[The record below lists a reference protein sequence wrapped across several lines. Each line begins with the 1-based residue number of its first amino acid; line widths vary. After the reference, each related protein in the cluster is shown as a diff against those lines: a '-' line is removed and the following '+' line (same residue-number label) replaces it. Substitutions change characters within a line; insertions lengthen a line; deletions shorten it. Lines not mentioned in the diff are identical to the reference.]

1 MSGLTPGAA
10 VGSAAAAV
18 LVGADGDFLLLLP
31 LSGVGPHLLPSRW
44 LKGNSRSEHR
54 GHLSADDTHSLALCP
69 DSPHAK
75 HRVLRFTEL
84 GHLAPTYSF
93 FRHRK
98 QCMGLGWPVCSQL
111 IFLMEPP
118 PRLSFS
124 NSTGA
129 RVSCAAHGTPPP
141 TITWLT
147 EDGVP
152 VTDVPGLRE
161 ALPNGT
167 LWLGAF
173 TAAQYRGDVHA
184 ALYRCRAAAPAGT
197 VLSRDMRVDAV
208 MDVAWDVR
216 IQPTHGVAGGAALLT
231 CAPTASVKAHM
242 VVTRW
247 FKDGVV
253 LAPMASDSGGRYVVG
268 GSRGDI
274 LVIRDAR
281 PDDAS
286 AYACEAQHTLTGEKR
301 RSPPAMVAVSHAS
314 GSMAP
319 RMLTVSED
327 ETVPQGGDIKLV
339 CCAIG
344 SPPPTYSW
352 FRHANG
358 RLSPV
363 SNSIRIS
370 VSDQVLVIR
379 RAQLSDSGVW
389 TCRAHNQYGE
399 QRRDARLRV
408 RSRLV
413 VTVHPQLQ
421 VANSGSS
428 VIFNCSVEG
437 GEARVRWLHDGVPVG
452 GGERALRVHGV
463 VRAHRGM
470 YQCFAE
476 RDLDS
481 AQAAAELRLG
491 DTAPELHYTFIEQ
504 ALHPG
509 PSLALHCSASGSPP
523 PRFTWLLDMQP
534 IEEHNTPQRS
544 ISQFMNPSG
553 DAVSYLNISS
563 VRAGDG
569 GRYTCRAHNSRGIA
583 DHSAR
588 LNVYGPPSIRSI
600 GPQRVVAGVNTT
612 IYCPYSGFPISEIRW
627 QRGGV
632 DVATAGGRALAGLG
646 GELLLWP
653 PEPADAGLYSCRVTA
668 PSGQYAQKDVQIFVR
683 NPPKIAGFSFPAD
696 LVEGSSIQVLCGIT
710 SGDKP
715 VYFSWL
721 KDGQHIPSN
730 LQVQE
735 KSLDEFSFLIFSHV
749 TSKHSGEYTC
759 VASNNAAEVN
769 HTARLAVKVA
779 PSWVYEPQ
787 DVSALLGTQ
796 IIAHCSTKGYPEPQ
810 IAWLKGQGS
819 TGTDFRPLSR
829 LELPLTVLSNGS
841 LSASSAAHAHEGR
854 YMCRADNGVGRGL
867 SKVITISVNE
877 PAHFEFSSRNMSVRR
892 TAAAALSC
900 DARGDSP
907 IQLHWTHNMQRLDLS
922 TYRVSV
928 SEKRSDSGASSTLS
942 IAHAQRRDSGV
953 YRCRA
958 ENAYGRDELLIYL
971 AVQEFPESPRGL
983 VVVRRESRAASL
995 AWRRGYDGNARLRA
1009 HRLQYRVVGAS
1020 QRTAQRAADWT
1031 DAPTREIS
1039 PDLLLTR
1046 PESADPDSEV
1056 ILEYRVDG
1064 LRPATAYALRLAA
1077 VNDIGDS
1084 EYSDSVIVQTLE
1096 EEPSEPPRNIEIQ
1109 ADAPGELLVKWQAPP
1124 QESWNGE
1131 LLGYAVW
1138 WRGGNSSR
1146 ALTVAGWTSTR
1157 ARLGALRPHSR
1168 YELRIRAYNSVGA
1181 GPASAPLAA
1190 ATLEDVPESP
1200 PQYVRCEPLSAQ
1212 SLRVWWEPPPVA
1224 ERGGLLLGYEIT
1236 YQMVSSNGIV
1246 DAMPET
1252 RRTGGAEA
1260 VVSAVRTGNYSLLV
1274 RARTS
1279 AGAGPPALLYCA
1291 TLDDVPG
1298 PPADIKALASSDS
1311 SVLVSWLSPA
1321 QKNGRIRHYTVYN
1334 RPQRTGQH
1342 SHITVLHMDGEEEYQ
1357 VEVRGLQEH
1366 QLYEFWVTAATTAG
1380 EGEMSAIIVRKPS
1393 SRAPVKL
1400 WSFPRRIAAVEGAR
1414 VVLSCGAAG
1423 GAAQRAWLR
1432 RRPPPPAS
1440 DPRLIIDSY
1449 RLIIPK
1455 LEASLS
1461 DNYTCVAR
1469 GGGAEERGVWEVRVR
1484 TPPPRPR
1491 PRVAAAAP
1499 HALLLAWDPP
1509 PSPEHVH
1516 SYTLEHTRGAEGEP
1530 AAWRGVWVAGSAR
1543 GHALRRLACGAAYRV
1558 RLTAHGP
1565 AGASPPSAAL
1575 PAATSGGLSKP
1586 ALEKHLFTT
1595 NSTCIRLNLLT
1606 WDSNGC
1612 PISQFVISIR
1622 GFEES
1627 SWRTETV
1634 ELEPTPATLCE
1645 LRAAAW
1651 YHLRVVASS
1660 AAGTT
1665 TATYYF
1671 STLTET
1677 GERIEQPE
1685 EFPPGG
1691 EGVSVGGSGGL
1702 ALLLTAAALL
1712 AACVMLAALAYRRS
1726 ASHPCL
1732 RKGYEQGGITEEE
1745 DKSVEKRDNR
1755 RNCQQVYTSSPIKHP
1770 SSKKEQQ
1777 EMYEISPYATFS
1789 MAGGASGAESG
1800 VVAAGAEA
1808 GGGTLRTFGRAEPAP
1823 LSAAPPRAHC
1833 HRPPNDSD
1841 EYGLSH
1847 AMTLTVRRRESD
1859 SDSSGSPCAE
1869 CGAAAYRRPLVPAKD
1884 INNAKNRNAGT
1895 LQSTCK
1901 LKDNKDCSEN
1911 NS

>member
-1 MSGLTPGAA
+1 MTVIICFISST
-10 VGSAAAAV
+10 GSPV
-18 LVGADGDFLLLLP
+18 L
-31 LSGVGPHLLPSRW
+31 
-44 LKGNSRSEHR
+44 
-54 GHLSADDTHSLALCP
+54 
-69 DSPHAK
+69 
-75 HRVLRFTEL
+75 
-84 GHLAPTYSF
+84 
-93 FRHRK
+93 
-98 QCMGLGWPVCSQL
+98 SQL

-129 RVSCAAHGTPPP
+129 RVSCAAHGTPAP

-152 VTDVPGLRE
+152 VTNVPGLRE

-173 TAAQYRGDVHA
+173 SASQYRSDVHA
-184 ALYRCRAAAPAGT
+184 SVYRCRAAGT
-197 VLSRDMRVDAV
+197 VGTILSRDMRLEAV
-208 MDVAWDVR
+208 MDVPWEVR

-231 CAPTASVKAHM
+231 CAPTSSVKTHI

-247 FKDGVV
+247 FKDGVG
-253 LAPMASDSGGRYVVG
+253 LAPMATDAGGQYVVG

-281 PDDAS
+281 PDDTS
-286 AYACEAQHTLTGEKR
+286 SYSCEAQHILTGDKR
-301 RSPPAMVAVSHAS
+301 RSPPAMVAVSHAT

-319 RMLTVSED
+319 RMLSVSED
-327 ETVPQGGDIKLV
+327 ETVPQGGDIRLV

-379 RAQLSDSGVW
+379 RAQLSDGGVW

-399 QRRDARLRV
+399 QRRDARLRI

-413 VTVHPQLQ
+413 VSVHPQLQ

-428 VIFNCSVEG
+428 VTFNCSVEG

-452 GGERALRVHGV
+452 GGERVLRVHGV

-534 IEEHNTPQRS
+534 MEEHNTPQRS
-544 ISQFMNPSG
+544 ITQFMNPNG
-553 DAVSYLNISS
+553 DVVSYLNITS
-563 VRAGDG
+563 VRPEDG
-569 GRYTCRAHNSRGIA
+569 GRYTCRAHNSRGVA
-583 DHSAR
+583 EHSTR

-600 GPQRVVAGVNTT
+600 GPLRVVAGVNTT

-632 DVATAGGRALAGLG
+632 DVSTTGGRALSSLG

-653 PEPADAGLYSCRVTA
+653 AEPADAGLYSCRVTA

-796 IIAHCSTKGYPEPQ
+796 IIAQCSTKGYPEPQ
-810 IAWLKGQGS
+810 IAWLKGQGAG
-819 TGTDFRPLSR
+819 GTDFRPLSR
-829 LELPLTVLSNGS
+829 LELPMTVLSNGS
-841 LSASSAAHAHEGR
+841 LTAAAAARVHEGR

-892 TAAAALSC
+892 TAAVSLTC
-900 DARGDSP
+900 EARGDPP

-922 TYRVSV
+922 TYRISV

-971 AVQEFPESPRGL
+971 AVQEFPEAPRGL
-983 VVVRRESRAASL
+983 IVRRRESRGARLS
-995 AWRRGYDGNARLRA
+995 WRRGYDGNARLRA
-1009 HRLQYRVVGAS
+1009 YRLQYRVVGAEP
-1020 QRTAQRAADWT
+1020 RTAQRADWT
-1031 DAPTREIS
+1031 DAPTRELP
-1039 PDLLLTR
+1039 PDLLIQKQ
-1046 PESADPDSEV
+1046 ESLDPDSEV
-1056 ILEYRVDG
+1056 ILEYQVDG

-1084 EYSDSVIVQTLE
+1084 EYSESVIVQTLE

-1138 WRGGNSSR
+1138 WRGSNSTR
-1146 ALTVAGWTSTR
+1146 ALTVAGWTSVH
-1157 ARLGALRPHSR
+1157 ARLGALRPHAR
-1168 YELRIRAYNSVGA
+1168 YEVRVRAYNAVGA
-1181 GPASAPLAA
+1181 SPPSAPLAA
-1190 ATLEDVPESP
+1190 ATLEDVPEAP

-1212 SLRVWWEPPPVA
+1212 SLRVWWEPPPAA
-1224 ERGGLLLGYEIT
+1224 ERGGLIIGYEIT
-1236 YQMVSSNGIV
+1236 YQAVSSDGMLESI
-1246 DAMPET
+1246 PET
-1252 RRTGGAEA
+1252 RRTGGSET
-1260 VVSAVRTGNYSLLV
+1260 VISALRAGNYSLLV
-1274 RARTS
+1274 RART
-1279 AGAGPPALLYCA
+1279 APGAGPPAHAHCL

-1298 PPADIKALASSDS
+1298 PPADIKALANTES
-1311 SVLVSWLSPA
+1311 SVIVSWLSPV
-1321 QKNGRIRHYTVYN
+1321 QKNGKIRHYTVYN

-1342 SHITVLHMDGEEEYQ
+1342 SHITVLHMEGEEEYQ

-1380 EGEMSAIIVRKPS
+1380 EGEMSAIVVRKPS
-1393 SRAPVKL
+1393 SRAPLKL
-1400 WSFPRRIAAVEGAR
+1400 WSFPRRIIAAAGRRA
-1414 VVLSCGAAG
+1414 VLACGAAG
-1423 GAAQRAWLR
+1423 AGSAATRVWTR
-1432 RRPPPPAS
+1432 RHPPPPAS
-1440 DPRLIIDSY
+1440 DTRLIIDSY
-1449 RLIIPK
+1449 RLIMPK
-1455 LEASLS
+1455 LEARLA
-1461 DNYTCVAR
+1461 DNYTCVVR
-1469 GGGAEERGVWEVRVR
+1469 GVGGMGGEERGTWELRVR
-1484 TPPPRPR
+1484 GPPARPR
-1491 PRVAAAAP
+1491 LRLSAAAP
-1499 HALLLAWDPP
+1499 HALHLAWDAPP
-1509 PSPEHVH
+1509 ANDHVH
-1516 SYTLEHTRGAEGEP
+1516 SYSLEHARGADE
-1530 AAWRGVWVAGSAR
+1530 AWHGTWVAGTVRA
-1543 GHALRRLACGAAYRV
+1543 HALRRLACGAAYRV
-1558 RLTAHGP
+1558 RLAAFGP
-1565 AGASPPSAAL
+1565 VGSSPHSAELAVS
-1575 PAATSGGLSKP
+1575 TSGGPPKP
-1586 ALEKHLFTT
+1586 ALEKNLFTT
-1595 NSTCIRLNLLT
+1595 NSSCIRLNLLT

-1612 PISQFVISIR
+1612 IISRFVISIKS
-1622 GFEES
+1622 FDET
-1627 SWRTETV
+1627 SWRTQTV
-1634 ELEPTPATLCE
+1634 ELETHPLTICDLHSAT
-1645 LRAAAW
+1645 W
-1651 YHLRVVASS
+1651 YHLRIVASS
-1660 AAGTT
+1660 TAGTT

-1671 STLTET
+1671 STLTEN
-1677 GERIEQPE
+1677 GERIQQPE
-1685 EFPPGG
+1685 QFPPGG
-1691 EGVSVGGSGGL
+1691 EGVSIGGSSGL
-1702 ALLLTAAALL
+1702 AMLLTAVVLL
-1712 AACVMLAALAYRRS
+1712 AAFILLAALAYKRS
-1726 ASHPCL
+1726 ISHPCF
-1732 RKGYEQGGITEEE
+1732 RKGYEQSGITEEE
-1745 DKSVEKRDNR
+1745 EKSVEKRDNR

-1789 MAGGASGAESG
+1789 MAGGASDAGSG
-1800 VVAAGAEA
+1800 GVACGVGEAGAAGE
-1808 GGGTLRTFGRAEPAP
+1808 GGGTLRTFGRAESAP
-1823 LSAAPPRAHC
+1823 LNAAPPRRTHC
-1833 HRPPNDSD
+1833 HRDPHHSD
-1841 EYGLSH
+1841 DYGLSR
-1847 AMTLTVRRRESD
+1847 AMTLTVRRSESD

-1869 CGAAAYRRPLVPAKD
+1869 CGAAAYRRPLVPAKEEAFRAVTD
-1884 INNAKNRNAGT
+1884 SSAESAVDARSLAPRRRPRRHHTPTTRYQQRQEQERRDFTIHV
-1895 LQSTCK
+1895 
-1901 LKDNKDCSEN
+1901 
-1911 NS
+1911 

>member
-1 MSGLTPGAA
+1 M
-10 VGSAAAAV
+10 
-18 LVGADGDFLLLLP
+18 
-31 LSGVGPHLLPSRW
+31 
-44 LKGNSRSEHR
+44 
-54 GHLSADDTHSLALCP
+54 
-69 DSPHAK
+69 
-75 HRVLRFTEL
+75 
-84 GHLAPTYSF
+84 
-93 FRHRK
+93 
-98 QCMGLGWPVCSQL
+98 
-111 IFLMEPP
+111 
-118 PRLSFS
+118 
-124 NSTGA
+124 
-129 RVSCAAHGTPPP
+129 
-141 TITWLT
+141 
-147 EDGVP
+147 
-152 VTDVPGLRE
+152 DVPWVVE
-161 ALPNGT
+161 
-167 LWLGAF
+167 
-173 TAAQYRGDVHA
+173 
-184 ALYRCRAAAPAGT
+184 
-197 VLSRDMRVDAV
+197 
-208 MDVAWDVR
+208 
-216 IQPTHGVAGGAALLT
+216 IKPTHGVAGSAALLT
-231 CAPTASVKAHM
+231 CAPTSSVKTHI

-247 FKDGVV
+247 FKDGVG
-253 LAPMASDSGGRYVVG
+253 LAPMATDAGGQYVVG

-281 PDDAS
+281 PDDTS
-286 AYACEAQHTLTGEKR
+286 SYSCEAQHILTGDKR
-301 RSPPAMVAVSHAS
+301 RSPPAMLAVSHAT

-319 RMLTVSED
+319 RMISVSED
-327 ETVPQGGDIKLV
+327 ETVPQGGDIRLV

-379 RAQLSDSGVW
+379 RALLSDGGVW

-413 VTVHPQLQ
+413 VSVHPQLQ

-428 VIFNCSVEG
+428 VTFNCSVEG

-452 GGERALRVHGV
+452 GGERVLRVHGV

-509 PSLALHCSASGSPP
+509 PSLTLHCSASGSPP

-544 ISQFMNPSG
+544 VTQFMNPNG
-553 DAVSYLNISS
+553 DVVSYLNITS
-563 VRAGDG
+563 VRPEDG
-569 GRYTCRAHNSRGIA
+569 GRYTCRAHNSRGVVE
-583 DHSAR
+583 HSTR
-588 LNVYGPPSIRSI
+588 LNVYGYILD
-600 GPQRVVAGVNTT
+600 
-612 IYCPYSGFPISEIRW
+612 IRW

-632 DVATAGGRALAGLG
+632 DVSTTGGRALSSLG

-653 PEPADAGLYSCRVTA
+653 AEPADAGIYSCRVTA

-779 PSWVYEPQ
+779 PSWMYEPQ

-796 IIAHCSTKGYPEPQ
+796 IIAQCSTKGYPEPQ
-810 IAWLKGQGS
+810 IAWLKGQGAG
-819 TGTDFRPLSR
+819 GTDFRPLSR
-829 LELPLTVLSNGS
+829 LELPMTVLSNGS
-841 LSASSAAHAHEGR
+841 LTAAAAARVHEGR

-892 TAAAALSC
+892 TAAVALSC
-900 DARGDSP
+900 EARGDPP

-922 TYRVSV
+922 TYRISV

-971 AVQEFPESPRGL
+971 AVQEFPEAPRGL
-983 VVVRRESRAASL
+983 SVTRRESRGARLS
-995 AWRRGYDGNARLRA
+995 WRRGYDGNARLRA
-1009 HRLQYRVVGAS
+1009 YRLQYRVVGAEP
-1020 QRTAQRAADWT
+1020 RTAQRADWT
-1031 DAPTREIS
+1031 DAPTRELP
-1039 PDLLLTR
+1039 PDLLIQR
-1046 PESADPDSEV
+1046 KESLDPDSEV
-1056 ILEYRVDG
+1056 ILEYQVDG

-1084 EYSDSVIVQTLE
+1084 EYSESVIVQTLE

-1138 WRGGNSSR
+1138 WRGSNATR
-1146 ALTVAGWTSTR
+1146 ALTVAGWTSVR
-1157 ARLGALRPHSR
+1157 ARLGLLRPHAR
-1168 YELRIRAYNSVGA
+1168 YEVRVRAYNSVGA
-1181 GPASAPLAA
+1181 SPPSAPLAA
-1190 ATLEDVPESP
+1190 ATLEDVPEAP
-1200 PQYVRCEPLSAQ
+1200 PQYVRCEPLSSQ
-1212 SLRVWWEPPPVA
+1212 SLRVWWEPPPAA
-1224 ERGGLLLGYEIT
+1224 ERGGLVIGYEIT
-1236 YQMVSSNGIV
+1236 YQAISSDGMLESI
-1246 DAMPET
+1246 PET
-1252 RRTGGAEA
+1252 RRTGGSET
-1260 VVSAVRTGNYSLLV
+1260 VISALRAGNYSLLV
-1274 RARTS
+1274 RART
-1279 AGAGPPALLYCA
+1279 APGAGPPAHAHCA

-1298 PPADIKALASSDS
+1298 PPADIKALANTES
-1311 SVLVSWLSPA
+1311 SVIVSWLSPI
-1321 QKNGRIRHYTVYN
+1321 QKNGKIRHYTVYN

-1342 SHITVLHMDGEEEYQ
+1342 SHITVLHMEGEEEYQ

-1393 SRAPVKL
+1393 SRAPLKL
-1400 WSFPRRIAAVEGAR
+1400 WSFPRRITAMEGRR

-1423 GAAQRAWLR
+1423 AAGAAPRVWTR
-1432 RRPPPPAS
+1432 RHPPPPTS
-1440 DPRLIIDSY
+1440 DTRLIIDSY
-1449 RLIIPK
+1449 RLIIPSYSLEHARGA
-1455 LEASLS
+1455 LEA
-1461 DNYTCVAR
+1461 
-1469 GGGAEERGVWEVRVR
+1469 W
-1484 TPPPRPR
+1484 
-1491 PRVAAAAP
+1491 
-1499 HALLLAWDPP
+1499 
-1509 PSPEHVH
+1509 HV
-1516 SYTLEHTRGAEGEP
+1516 T
-1530 AAWRGVWVAGSAR
+1530 WVAGTVRA
-1543 GHALRRLACGAAYRV
+1543 HVLRRLACGAAYRV
-1558 RLTAHGP
+1558 RIAAHGP
-1565 AGASPPSAAL
+1565 AGSSPQSAEL
-1575 PAATSGGLSKP
+1575 DVSTSGGSPKP
-1586 ALEKHLFTT
+1586 ALDKHLFTT
-1595 NSTCIRLNLLT
+1595 NSSCIRLNLLT

-1612 PISQFVISIR
+1612 PINQFVISVKS
-1622 GFEES
+1622 FDDT
-1627 SWRTETV
+1627 SWRTQTV
-1634 ELEPTPATLCE
+1634 ELEPHPLRICDLHSAT
-1645 LRAAAW
+1645 W
-1651 YHLRVVASS
+1651 YHLRIVAIST
-1660 AAGTT
+1660 AGTT

-1671 STLTET
+1671 STLTEN
-1677 GERIEQPE
+1677 GERIQQPE
-1685 EFPPGG
+1685 QFPPGG
-1691 EGVSVGGSGGL
+1691 EGVSIGGSSGL
-1702 ALLLTAAALL
+1702 AMLLTAAALL
-1712 AACVMLAALAYRRS
+1712 AAFVLLAALAYKRS
-1726 ASHPCL
+1726 ITHPCF
-1732 RKGYEQGGITEEE
+1732 RKGYEQSGITEEE
-1745 DKSVEKRDNR
+1745 EKSVEKRDNR

-1789 MAGGASGAESG
+1789 MAGGASDAGSGSGACG
-1800 VVAAGAEA
+1800 VGDVGVAGEGGA
-1808 GGGTLRTFGRAEPAP
+1808 TLRTFGRAEPAP
-1823 LSAAPPRAHC
+1823 LSAAPPHRTHC
-1833 HRPPNDSD
+1833 HRDPHHPDD
-1841 EYGLSH
+1841 YGLSR
-1847 AMTLTVRRRESD
+1847 AMTLTVRRSESD

-1869 CGAAAYRRPLVPAKD
+1869 CGAAAYRRPLVPAKEEAFRAVTD
-1884 INNAKNRNAGT
+1884 SSAESAVDARSLAPRRRPRRHHTPTTRYQQRQEQERRDFTIHV
-1895 LQSTCK
+1895 
-1901 LKDNKDCSEN
+1901 
-1911 NS
+1911 